1 MAEKTSWHEQ
11 RYKKENPDTTDSRE
25 GCSEQPGMRTLNDH
39 VSLALKTLI
48 VVNSFKLHL
57 NPWHSQ
63 H

>member
-11 RYKKENPDTTDSRE
+11 RYKKENPHTTDSRE

-57 NPWHSQ
+57 NP
-63 H
+63 

>member
-11 RYKKENPDTTDSRE
+11 RYRKENPHATESRE
-25 GCSEQPGMRTLNDH
+25 DCGEQLGMRTLNDR

-57 NPWHSQ
+57 NP
-63 H
+63 